1 MPNTTIQFLNTD
13 FDKDLWNKLF
23 KQESQEYI
31 RRKLRFVKRLWE
43 TKNRSETLKEFNLS
57 YNTSG
62 IWLKIY
68 LKKGIRGLIEKKLP
82 TTSDKQKLS
91 QAQKQQLR
99 SIIIE
104 NAPIDYGFD
113 RYIWTG
119 EIICQL
125 VKQEFDVELKDSR
138 IYEILNELGLSH
150 QKAHR
155 DYDNADK
162 DKQKQFQK
170 DLKKNSKTNKIWKI
184 ME

>member
-1 MPNTTIQFLNTD
+1 MPNTTVQFLNTP
-13 FDKDLWNKLF
+13 FDEDLWAKLF

-43 TKNRSETLKEFNLS
+43 IKDRGKVLEEFNLS

-62 IWLKIY
+62 IWLNTY
-68 LKKGIRGLIEKKLP
+68 LDKGLRGLVEKKLP
-82 TTSDKQKLS
+82 TTSGKQKLS
-91 QAQKQQLR
+91 PEQKQQLR
-99 SIIIE
+99 SVIIE
-104 NAPIDYGFD
+104 QIPTDYGFD

-119 EIICQL
+119 EIICEL
-125 VKQEFDVELKDSR
+125 VKILFDVELKDSR

-162 DKQKQFQK
+162 QKQTEFQNNI
-170 DLKKNSKTNKIWKI
+170 KKNSKISKTWKVL
-184 ME
+184 E